1 MFLPEDHRKA
11 TPRLMLDKPELEAA
25 VVATAVE
32 GPTTGKAG
40 GGSSQWAGA
49 CKVALATGA
58 GVEVTAPLA
67 PHREW
72 QIVTTRFAAN
82 PQIDTGPTP
91 LDPMR
96 RDAAAAGA
104 KLREQVR
111 QLMAESPV
119 DFSCAVSA
127 ETAVE

>member
-1 MFLPEDHRKA
+1 
-11 TPRLMLDKPELEAA
+11 MLDKPELEAA